1 MFAKVF
7 HGFPP
12 NVIHF
17 WSMINQQEK
26 KVSSWE
32 QVLWE
37 IGTVLVLGCSGILV
51 LWYSERVLMG
61 SNASYWEESVDDSF

>member
-7 HGFPP
+7 CGFLPD
-12 NVIHF
+12 VVHF
-17 WSMINQQEK
+17 WSAKNQQK

-37 IGTVLVLGCSGILV
+37 IGTVLILVCSGILV
-51 LWYSERVLMG
+51 LWYLERVLMG
-61 SNASYWEESVDDSF
+61 SDAGYWKESVDDSF